1 MPLVS
6 VHEIQGVQISQIE
19 VHNDSRGKFFK
30 SFPSNFL
37 EHELNS
43 VAVSI
48 NPLRGTVRGI
58 HFQVEPY
65 SEEKIVQCLQGST
78 FEVIIDLRPNS
89 KTFSKIATFELS
101 GENHGQV
108 YLPKGIA
115 HGFQTLY
122 PNTILHYCL
131 TSSFSPENSY
141 SIDPL
146 GVLDIEWPLPF
157 KSVSERDAKGV
168 TLAAAAQKY
177 HDSLN

>member
-1 MPLVS
+1 VPLVS

-19 VHNDSRGKFFK
+19 VHDDFRGKFFK
-30 SFPSNFL
+30 SFPGNFL
-37 EHELNS
+37 EYELDS

-101 GENHGQV
+101 AENHSQV

-115 HGFQTLY
+115 HGFQTLAS
-122 PNTILHYCL
+122 NTIVHYCL

-146 GVLDIEWPLPF
+146 GALAIEWPLPF
-157 KSVSERDAKGV
+157 KSMSEKDANGV
-168 TLAAAAQKY
+168 TLTDAAQKY
-177 HDSLN
+177 SDSLN